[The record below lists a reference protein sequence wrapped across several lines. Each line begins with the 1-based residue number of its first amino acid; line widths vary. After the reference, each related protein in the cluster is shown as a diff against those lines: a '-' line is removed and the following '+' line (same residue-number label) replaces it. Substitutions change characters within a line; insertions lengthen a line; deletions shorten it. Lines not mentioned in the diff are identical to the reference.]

1 MTTYTIT
8 GIVTYTKRVGTSV
21 NGNPTY
27 EVEIRDDH
35 AAIGEAYSLHSTM
48 SDSMLAYAIDNPE
61 YRNEP
66 HVFTLTRAGRI
77 RSAMTVAKYLATT
90 SGADSSARAY
100 HSATVNATA

>member
-1 MTTYTIT
+1 MSTYTVT
-8 GIVTYTKRVGTSV
+8 GIVTHTKRVGTSV

-35 AAIGEAYSLHSTM
+35 AAIGEAYSLHRTM
-48 SDSMLAYAIDNPE
+48 SDSMIAYAIENAE

-100 HSATVNATA
+100 HNG